1 VLRTGRFDWK
11 ATRPMPKVKTRKAVA
26 KRFSI
31 TGTGKLMR
39 PHGAKSHL
47 KRKKSGATRRSLSR
61 MFPVARSDV
70 KRIKKLLP
78 YGVP

>member
-1 VLRTGRFDWK
+1 
-11 ATRPMPKVKTRKAVA
+11 MPKVKTRKAVA

-47 KRKKSGATRRSLSR
+47 KRKKSGATRRSLNR
-61 MFPVARSDV
+61 KFPVAPSDA
-70 KRIKKLLP
+70 KRIRKLLP